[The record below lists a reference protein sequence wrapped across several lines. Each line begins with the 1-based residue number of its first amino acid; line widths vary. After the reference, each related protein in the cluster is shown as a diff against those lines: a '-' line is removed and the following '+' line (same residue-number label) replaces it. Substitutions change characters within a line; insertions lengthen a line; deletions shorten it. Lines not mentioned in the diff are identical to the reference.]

1 MIRRTRLT
9 VIAVAAL
16 GLLLAGCGGSHDMD
30 DMGMASPSSTT
41 GASAADA
48 MFAQMMIPHHEQAVE
63 MSTLA
68 ETRASDPFIIEIASE
83 IKGAQDPEIQLMASW
98 LQEWGFPQ
106 QSAEEA
112 MSAHGGHG
120 MMGMLTQEQLDELAS
135 LSGDAFDQKFAEYM
149 ILHHEGAI
157 DMARG
162 VENSTDPEV
171 AALAQAIIETQQTE
185 IDEMNAFLGRSSSFA

>member
-1 MIRRTRLT
+1 MVNKRMQALG
-9 VIAVAAL
+9 IALAAVLSAAL
-16 GLLLAGCGGSHDMD
+16 VTGC
-30 DMGMASPSSTT
+30 SSDH
-41 GASAADA
+41 SAAGADA
-48 MFAQMMIPHHEQAVE
+48 DVMFAQMMIPHHEQAVE

-98 LQEWGFPQ
+98 LEEWGFPQ

-112 MSAHGGHG
+112 MSAHGGHSEQG

-157 DMARG
+157 DMARD
-162 VENSTDPEV
+162 VESSTNPEV

-185 IDEMNAFLGRSSSFA
+185 IDEMNAFLGQQ

>member
-1 MIRRTRLT
+1 MVNKRMQ
-9 VIAVAAL
+9 AL
-16 GLLLAGCGGSHDMD
+16 GIALAAVLSAAFVTGC
-30 DMGMASPSSTT
+30 SSDHSAT
-41 GASAADA
+41 GADADV

-98 LQEWGFPQ
+98 LEEWGFPQ

-112 MSAHGGHG
+112 MSAHGGHSEQG

-162 VENSTDPEV
+162 VESSTNPEV

-185 IDEMNAFLGRSSSFA
+185 IDEMNAFLGQQ